1 MNEQRKGV
9 TRREALALLGGGA
22 ALLMAGTAGRP
33 APVYGQPAYGQP
45 GQLIRNIPA
54 TGEGLPAVGLGTAV
68 TFDVGNDP
76 AKRAPLPEVVRQF
89 VAAGGRLID
98 TAPSY
103 GASEEIIGEIVRSQG
118 LRGKVFLS
126 TKVGASN
133 MAEGLEQLNT
143 SVRLLGEGI
152 DLIEVHNLKDWK
164 NQLARLREWKAAG
177 RIRYL
182 GVTHYTER
190 SLDAMIRVVGQEQLD
205 FIQINY
211 SVREREADA
220 KLLPLCRERGVAVLV
235 NRPFA
240 RAGLFRAVRAKPLPA
255 WAAEFDCA
263 SWAQFFLKFIVSNPA
278 VTCALP
284 ATSNP
289 KHVLDNMGAGLGRQP
304 DAAQRKRMAEYFDA
318 I

>member
-1 MNEQRKGV
+1 MNEHRNGL
-9 TRREALALLGGGA
+9 TRREALALIGGGA
-22 ALLMAGTAGRP
+22 ALLMAGP
-33 APVYGQPAYGQP
+33 ALGAASAQ
-45 GQLIRNIPA
+45 GQLLRKIPS
-54 TGEGLPAVGLGTAV
+54 TGEALPALGLGSAV

-118 LRGKVFLS
+118 LRDQVFLS
-126 TKVGASN
+126 TKVGASS
-133 MAEGLEQLNT
+133 MAEGQEQLDH

-152 DLIEVHNLKDWK
+152 DLIEVHNLLDWK
-164 NQLARLREWKAAG
+164 NELARLREWKAAG

-182 GVTHYTER
+182 GVTHYNER
-190 SLDAMIRVVGQEQLD
+190 SLDALIRIVLQEKLD

-211 SVREREADA
+211 SVGEREADA
-220 KLLPLCRERGVAVLV
+220 RLLPLCQERGGAVLV

-240 RAGLFRAVRAKPLPA
+240 RAGLFRAARDKPLPV
-255 WAAEFDCA
+255 WAAEFDCQ
-263 SWAQFFLKFIVSNPA
+263 SWAQFFLKFIVSHPA

-284 ATSNP
+284 ATANP
-289 KHVLDNMGAGLGRQP
+289 SHVVDNMGAGLGRQP
-304 DAAQRKRMAEYFDA
+304 DATQRRRMAETFDA
-318 I
+318 L